1 MVVAVAGMR
10 IHAVVVQQEA
20 HREEVLVSRRG
31 LGGSS
36 SWGCRYCYM
45 GLWLVACIGP
55 LHWLVQLR
63 SLLLKAHLGNSLLS
77 AQWTDS

>member
-1 MVVAVAGMR
+1 MARLRM
-10 IHAVVVQQEA
+10 IHVDVVQHGA
-20 HREEVLVSRRG
+20 HREEALISRRG

-36 SWGCRYCYM
+36 NWDCRYCCI

-55 LHWLVQLR
+55 LHWLVQPP
-63 SLLLKAHLGNSLLS
+63 SLLLKAHLGNALLG